1 MYIYRSLTAES
12 TEFNLFSIH
21 DIFRLFVAVE
31 SSTRRGED
39 VEPEES
45 SSGGVG
51 RDNITPAKDQR
62 KPTMDETL
70 RKISLQLKGAD
81 VFF

>member
-1 MYIYRSLTAES
+1 M
-12 TEFNLFSIH
+12 
-21 DIFRLFVAVE
+21 
-31 SSTRRGED
+31 
-39 VEPEES
+39 EPEES
-45 SSGGVG
+45 SNGGVG

-81 VFF
+81 ILF